1 MASCTQVET
10 MLQAWIDN
18 ELGHAERVI
27 LEQHLA
33 ECPACSGV
41 LKQHQRSAALLFESL
56 AEYRL
61 RHNLRRHVLDHLPEM
76 EPSRLR
82 ARREAQVQRFAF
94 LRRGLVA
101 RLAPLG
107 AVAAVALLSVFLW
120 FQWPQRDTEPQIV
133 GVVTFSKGSVTRQEA
148 QESIPNRA
156 ELKDYVALGNL
167 FETAADSRLMLSLR
181 GPTQL
186 KVAEKSQV
194 RVAGER
200 DITVEQGRVWLSVA
214 KSDRPFRILTPTAEV
229 TVLGTILDVNVE
241 AARTVVTVTE
251 GHVAVKND
259 LAGAEVVAGQ
269 QIELKKGEVGFNAHA
284 VEPFVETRWAESI
297 TPDGAA
303 TELFLTAVQIKGA
316 TPLRAE
322 QVFVVRANAGTAT
335 KTVPSFVVTWP
346 LDKTPGDRCSYTIH
360 VYNDAMV
367 ELFRT
372 YIDGSVFDNSEEH
385 SRVIQVP
392 GGPISNVDVIHIKVV
407 PDFSTG
413 TKETPLDISAL
424 SV

>member
-1 MASCTQVET
+1 

-33 ECPACSGV
+33 ECPTCSGV

-56 AEYRL
+56 AECRL

-76 EPSRLR
+76 EPSRLK
-82 ARREAQVQRFAF
+82 ARREDQVQRFSF
-94 LRRGLVA
+94 LRRGMIA

-107 AVAAVALLSVFLW
+107 AVAAVALLAVFLW
-120 FQWPQRDTEPQIV
+120 YQWPQQGAESQIV
-133 GVVTFSKGSVTRQEA
+133 GVVTFSKGSVTRQDAED
-148 QESIPNRA
+148 SLPNRA
-156 ELKDYVALGNL
+156 ELKDYVALGNR
-167 FETAADSRLMLSLR
+167 FETASDSRLMLSLR

-186 KVAEKSQV
+186 KVAEKSQISV
-194 RVAGER
+194 TGER

-214 KSDRPFRILTPTAEV
+214 KSDRPFRIVTPTGEV

-241 AARTVVTVTE
+241 TARTVVTVAE
-251 GHVAVKND
+251 GHVAVRND
-259 LAGAEVVAGQ
+259 LAGAHVIAGQ
-269 QIELKKGEVGFNAHA
+269 QIEMKKGEAGMSTRP
-284 VEPFVETRWAESI
+284 VEPLIETRWAESI
-297 TPDGAA
+297 TPDRAA
-303 TELFLTAVQIKGA
+303 TEVFLTAVEVKGA

-322 QVFVVRANAGTAT
+322 QVFVVRANSGAGT
-335 KTVPSFVVTWP
+335 KTVPSFVVSWP
-346 LDKTPGDRCSYTIH
+346 PDRTSSDRCSYNIY

-372 YIDGSVFDNSEEH
+372 HIDGGVFKSGAEH

-392 GGPISNVDVIHIKVV
+392 GGPIANVNVIHIKVV

-413 TKETPLDISAL
+413 TQETPLDISAL
-424 SV
+424 SI